1 MQRPSRRRLPA
12 LGTEHQ
18 SELIA
23 FYMWSLA
30 VVSELRETSRFTAYW
45 FTATEMENPAIFTPT
60 VQVVL
65 DLMMN
70 SSPQGHTAASKLIV
84 R

>member
-30 VVSELRETSRFTAYW
+30 VVSLSYVRLLVSQLTGLQPQKWKIQPYSHPPSRW
-45 FTATEMENPAIFTPT
+45 CWI
-60 VQVVL
+60 
-65 DLMMN
+65 
-70 SSPQGHTAASKLIV
+70 